1 MPESN
6 VTVGAIF
13 SSRRYNVGISE
24 YVENGR
30 VTADKL
36 TAQMGQIVSFTLMA
50 NEGYKL
56 RSISVRDASNN
67 GVGISTVKARTKYM
81 FVMPASD
88 VTLGAS
94 FVPESVAP
102 TGYTVDISSGIE
114 NGIVTADKLT
124 AQKDETVTLTLSASA
139 GYEFDSISVK
149 DASNNSVETTAVT
162 AGTKYTFV
170 MPESNVTVSASFTP
184 KSYTVGIS
192 AGIENGSVS
201 TDKLTAQ
208 KNETVTLTLTANAGY
223 KFGSISVKDASNNS
237 VETATV
243 TAGTKYTFVMPESNV
258 TVSASFSP
266 DTPIE
271 TSYTVLDSGTTGT
284 MGTSGTYVLFGY
296 WPQTI
301 KADSV
306 TVDETNSKLA
316 GAYTYY
322 KGSDGAWYAKIKE
335 NANQPDYKYSDG
347 TTVAQNSA
355 DSYKYFKV
363 EPIKWRVLTDN
374 YSGKRLLLAESILVN
389 HRYAA
394 SSNNYAN
401 SEIREYLN
409 DTFWNTAF
417 TDSEKS
423 MIDETDVDN
432 SAASTNPASNP
443 NQWISGKNDYAC
455 GTTKDKIFL
464 LSKKEV
470 TTSEYGFTAFNVY
483 GTGNSRI
490 RMMTDFAKASGASY
504 GITAGY
510 DGGLWWLRSPYYGD
524 RLSARSVRSGG
535 DARPKYAVYSIDV
548 GVCPALTL
556 KN

>member
-1 MPESN
+1 MKRFVRIGLILGAAMLLGFAGCTVNVNNPEPITPKSY
-6 VTVGAIF
+6 A
-13 SSRRYNVGISE
+13 VGISE
-24 YVENGR
+24 
-30 VTADKL
+30 
-36 TAQMGQIVSFTLMA
+36 
-50 NEGYKL
+50 
-56 RSISVRDASNN
+56 
-67 GVGISTVKARTKYM
+67 
-81 FVMPASD
+81 
-88 VTLGAS
+88 
-94 FVPESVAP
+94 
-102 TGYTVDISSGIE
+102 GIE
-114 NGIVTADKLT
+114 NGSVSADRQT
-124 AQKDETVTLTLSASA
+124 AQKGQTVTLTLTANA
-139 GYEFDSISVK
+139 GYQFDSISVK
-149 DASNNSVETTAVT
+149 DASNNNVQTTAVT

-184 KSYTVGIS
+184 ESNAATGYTVGIS
-192 AGIENGSVS
+192 EGIENGSVS

-208 KNETVTLTLTANAGY
+208 KGETVTLTLSANAGY
-223 KFGSISVKDASNNS
+223 QFGSISVKDASNNS

-243 TAGTKYTFVMPESNV
+243 TAGTEYTFVMPESNV

-266 DTPIE
+266 NTPIE

-335 NANQPDYKYSDG
+335 NAYQTGYKYSNG

-401 SEIREYLN
+401 SEIRAYLN
-409 DTFWNTAF
+409 GTFWNTAF

-432 SAASTNPASNP
+432 SAASTTDAGGNLTQATS
-443 NQWISGKNDYAC
+443 YAC

-464 LSKKEV
+464 LSEKEA
-470 TTSEYGFTAFNVY
+470 TTTGYGFASYSSY

-490 RMMTDFAKASGASY
+490 RMTTDFAKASGAYQST
-504 GITAGY
+504 TAGY
-510 DGGLWWLRSPYYGD
+510 GGWWWLRSPYYYSS
-524 RLSARSVRSGG
+524 L
-535 DARPKYAVYSIDV
+535 DARHVYYDGFAYNYTYYV
-548 GVCPALTL
+548 YDANGGVCPALSL